1 MIGKQDQ
8 IMQQHYKSKYYIVL
22 YKIDLNSFEFS

>member
-8 IMQQHYKSKYYIVL
+8 IMQQHYKSIYYIVL